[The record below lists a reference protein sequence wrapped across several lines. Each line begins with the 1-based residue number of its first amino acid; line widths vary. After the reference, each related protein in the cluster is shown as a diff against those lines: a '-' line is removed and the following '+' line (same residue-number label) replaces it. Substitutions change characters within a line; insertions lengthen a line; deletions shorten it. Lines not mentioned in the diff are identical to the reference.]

1 MFNCDNKE
9 IVIKLNTG
17 DSMAKNEVRT
27 ITLKVSDNTKEKMI
41 EYFEDKK
48 REKTPPYAVFQ
59 AKEADTMVT
68 LYESGKAV
76 FQGISAD
83 IDANIWME
91 TEKHLNPDKKLEYK
105 KVDNNPKTKDKK
117 NHYNEKLY
125 NCTSIGSDEVGTG
138 DYFGPIV
145 VTAAYVTKKD
155 IPFLEELGVRDSK
168 KITDEHILKTVP
180 QIIKR
185 IPYSSMILSNEEYN
199 NKYNEKMNLNTI
211 KAVLHNKVLLDM
223 NKKYPKHD
231 YIVVDQFTEP
241 FIYYKYINNLPE
253 VQRKITFETK
263 AEDQCLSVACASLI
277 SRYVLIKEF
286 EKMSKEYKMQIPK
299 GAGQKVDEAGAK
311 LVKEYGEDVLR
322 KIAKLNFK
330 NTEKIK
336 ELVNS

>member
-1 MFNCDNKE
+1 
-9 IVIKLNTG
+9 
-17 DSMAKNEVRT
+17 MAKNEVRT

-41 EYFEDKK
+41 EYFADKK
-48 REKTPPYAVFQ
+48 RDVTPPYTVFQ

-83 IDANIWME
+83 IDANMWME
-91 TEKHLNPDKKLEYK
+91 MEKHLNPNKKLEVK
-105 KVDNNPKTKDKK
+105 KVDNNQKSK
-117 NHYNEKLY
+117 NNRRIVDNKLY
-125 NCTSIGSDEVGTG
+125 HCTSIGSDEVGTG

-145 VTAAYVTKKD
+145 VTATYVTKKD
-155 IPFLEELGVRDSK
+155 IPFLEQLGVRDSK
-168 KITDEHILKTVP
+168 KITDEHILKVVP
-180 QIIKR
+180 EIIKQ

-199 NKYNEKMNLNTI
+199 HKYSDKINLNTI
-211 KAVLHNKVLLDM
+211 KAILHNKVLLDM
-223 NKKYPKHD
+223 SKQYKKHD

-241 FIYYKYINNLPE
+241 FIYYKYINNLKE
-253 VQRKITFETK
+253 VQRNITFVTH

-286 EKMSKEYKMQIPK
+286 ERLSKDLGIKLPK
-299 GAGQKVDEAGAK
+299 GAGNIVDEAGAQ
-311 LVKEYGEDVLR
+311 LVKKYGIDILN

-336 ELVNS
+336 ELAEN

>member
-1 MFNCDNKE
+1 
-9 IVIKLNTG
+9 
-17 DSMAKNEVRT
+17 MAKNEVRT

-41 EYFEDKK
+41 EYFADKK
-48 REKTPPYAVFQ
+48 RDVTPPYTVFQ

-83 IDANIWME
+83 IDANMWME
-91 TEKHLNPDKKLEYK
+91 MEKHLNPNKKLEVK
-105 KVDNNPKTKDKK
+105 KVDNNPKSK
-117 NHYNEKLY
+117 NNRRIVDNKLY
-125 NCTSIGSDEVGTG
+125 HCTSIGSDEVGTG

-145 VTAAYVTKKD
+145 VTATYVTKKD
-155 IPFLEELGVRDSK
+155 IPFLEQLGVRDSK
-168 KITDEHILKTVP
+168 KITDEHILKVVP
-180 QIIKR
+180 EIIKQ

-199 NKYNEKMNLNTI
+199 HKYSDKINLNTI
-211 KAVLHNKVLLDM
+211 KAILHNKVLLDM
-223 NKKYPKHD
+223 SKQYKKHD

-241 FIYYKYINNLPE
+241 FIYYKYINNLKE
-253 VQRKITFETK
+253 VQRNITFVTH

-286 EKMSKEYKMQIPK
+286 ERLSKDLGIKLPK
-299 GAGQKVDEAGAK
+299 GAGNIVDEAGAQ
-311 LVKEYGEDVLR
+311 LVKKYGIDILN

-336 ELVNS
+336 ELAEN